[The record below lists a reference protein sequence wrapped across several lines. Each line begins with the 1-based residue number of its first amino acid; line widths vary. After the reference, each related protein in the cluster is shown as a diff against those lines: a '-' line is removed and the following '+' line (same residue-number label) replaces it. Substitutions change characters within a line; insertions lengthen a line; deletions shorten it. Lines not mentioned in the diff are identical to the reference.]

1 MTASLKAQAAGN
13 IVQMTGVQI
22 RPMQLEDLDAV
33 MQIEP
38 VIYSHPWTR
47 GKFSDSL
54 QSGYSAW
61 VMIIGG
67 HVVGYSLMMMV
78 LDEAHLLN
86 VSVRDDYQKQGFGR
100 ALLTHMMDK
109 AKYYQA
115 NEMLLEVRASNL
127 AAITLYEAAGFTQIG
142 IRKGYYPAASGRED
156 AVIMKREL

>member
-1 MTASLKAQAAGN
+1 VQISD
-13 IVQMTGVQI
+13 VQM

-33 MQIEP
+33 MQVEP
-38 VIYSHPWTR
+38 TIYSHPWTR

-61 VMIIGG
+61 VMLVGEELI
-67 HVVGYSLMMMV
+67 GYSLMMMV

-86 VSVRDDYQKQGFGR
+86 VSVRGDSQQQGFGR
-100 ALLTHMMDK
+100 VLLAHMMEK
-109 AKYYQA
+109 AKHYQA

-127 AAITLYEAAGFTQIG
+127 AAIGLYEATGFSKVSV
-142 IRKGYYPAASGRED
+142 RKGYYPAESGRED